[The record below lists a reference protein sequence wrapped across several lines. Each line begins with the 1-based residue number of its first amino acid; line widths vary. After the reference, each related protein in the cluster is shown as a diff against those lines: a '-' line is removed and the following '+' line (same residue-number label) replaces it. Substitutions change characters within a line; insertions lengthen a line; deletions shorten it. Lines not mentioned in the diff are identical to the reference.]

1 MKAAGKFWVCHELK
15 SREDDAMKANRM
27 FHIRV
32 DATQNLIRIRYLGQ
46 VTVAGMKACRTQVE
60 SELPALRPGFSVLT
74 DLSGLE
80 SMELDC
86 VEPLTKIL
94 DLFRAKGVGMVVRV
108 IPDPSKDIGFKI
120 LSIIHLRRGVK
131 VVTCDTL
138 AEAEQ
143 ALKTSAK

>member
-1 MKAAGKFWVCHELK
+1 MN
-15 SREDDAMKANRM
+15 ANRM
-27 FHIRV
+27 FHLQT
-32 DATQNLIRIRYLGQ
+32 DATQNLIRIRYTGQ

-60 SELPALRPGFSVLT
+60 NELSALRPEFRVLT

-80 SMELDC
+80 SMDLDC
-86 VEPLTKIL
+86 VEHLTKIM
-94 DLFRAKGVGMVVRV
+94 DLFSAKGVGMVVRV

-131 VVTCDTL
+131 IVTCDTL
-138 AEAEQ
+138 AEAER